1 MTRDLVQQAYGAMRH
16 DLRKTLLTVLG
27 MAWGITTVVL
37 LLAYGNGFAGAID
50 GIFLSLT
57 PRQIGIFPGRTS
69 EQAGGSK
76 AGTQVRLTQEDID
89 IIHNTLPLLRLVSRF
104 SDTPLTVQAGSR
116 SASLR
121 VQGFDPSMRIIG
133 GYEMAD
139 GRFMNDDDNATHAHV
154 AVLGSESK
162 QKLFSGM
169 PAIGEEIRIR
179 GVSFQVIGIGAG
191 RPQGKGGDSDANRVV
206 LIPYDSGV
214 AIRDNHYMDGIWLDT
229 GVLDHGRVTQEL
241 RNALAAAHRFSPTD
255 RRAVYFGDAQEDA
268 ERFATLIAGL
278 KVLLAFIGTLTLG
291 IGGIGLMNIM
301 LVSVTQRTREIGMEK
316 ALGARKKDILL
327 QFLAEA
333 LAITAVGGVA
343 GILLSYLVAFMVGSL
358 TFYSAIA
365 MYAGAGDI
373 HLVVDSRTLL
383 IATAI
388 LIVVGWPAEFC
399 RRFARRIWIPLRL
412 CVTSNI

>member
-16 DLRKTLLTVLG
+16 DMRKTLLTVLG
-27 MAWGITTVVL
+27 MAWGLATVVL

-50 GIFLSLT
+50 GIFLSVA
-57 PRQIGIFPGRTS
+57 PKQIGIFPGRTS

-76 AGTQVRLTQEDID
+76 AGTRVRLTQDDVQVIRNA
-89 IIHNTLPLLRLVSRF
+89 IPLIGLISRF

-121 VQGFDPSMRIIG
+121 VQGFDPSMKIIG
-133 GYEMAD
+133 GYVLAA
-139 GRFMNDDDNATHAHV
+139 GRFLNDEDNATQAHV

-179 GVSFQVIGIGAG
+179 GVSFQVIGIGVG
-191 RPQGKGGDSDANRVV
+191 RPQEGSGDDQNRVV

-214 AIRDNHYMDGIWLDT
+214 AIRDNHFMDGIWLAT
-229 GVLDHGRVTQEL
+229 GALEHGRVTQAL

-255 RRAVYFGDAQEDA
+255 RRAVYISDEQENA
-268 ERFATLIAGL
+268 ERFGTLIAGL
-278 KVLLAFIGTLTLG
+278 KVLLAFIGTMTLG

-301 LVSVTQRTREIGMEK
+301 LVSVAQRTREIGMQK

-333 LAITAVGGVA
+333 LAITAVGGIA

-358 TFYSAIA
+358 TFYSALA
-365 MYAGAGDI
+365 LYASAGDI
-373 HLVVDSRTLL
+373 RLVVDSKTLL
-383 IATAI
+383 IATSI
-388 LIVVGWPAEFC
+388 LIVVGVASGILPAIRAANLDPIE
-399 RRFARRIWIPLRL
+399 ALRYE
-412 CVTSNI
+412 